1 MFLMSSNSFAYTC
14 AVKAPSVP
22 LQYYYLHADS
32 VFVGTVS
39 SITND
44 TNHQY
49 TVKFNLVKSW
59 KGSQHPTITTYGLV
73 ACGYSLVKGE
83 KYLVFASGYP
93 PDYDPWATKPFDNAQ
108 NTIALLDS
116 PQFQTQTNANEEL
129 YKKLVNAKDA
139 ISNMMGSKMLQIPVS
154 VVGVDDLNFTLDVGI
169 ADKKAATPS
178 GVEEYKQ
185 KLEQIVGNV
194 PIRVQYEE
202 YATALPEII
211 TQHTALSSP
220 LKQFKSGV
228 AIKNISCNQDLQLVT
243 KAEDGSPAC
252 VKSDTAQSLVK
263 RGWAL
268 PGPKDFGYNPGRGP
282 ATLEQQS
289 SENSTKLNHVIDIIS
304 ISGTGSLPNPGGPE
318 IQLTLM
324 NIGTKPVT
332 NLNATLVLNNNYTF
346 NFKDVTESNP
356 LTSGHSTSDTQI
368 LIGAGFRTELAY
380 PIIISGITNNI
391 PFTYTENVH
400 MP

>member
-1 MFLMSSNSFAYTC
+1 MGTFQPNIQKDNGMDVEGYHT
-14 AVKAPSVP
+14 
-22 LQYYYLHADS
+22 YLAS
-32 VFVGTVS
+32 
-39 SITND
+39 TND
-44 TNHQY
+44 NQTYPIKYKISSGAVIEAISSETPSPILNIIVQE
-49 TVKFNLVKSW
+49 VPQGGNLTI
-59 KGSQHPTITTYGLV
+59 QLPTKLLGLYS
-73 ACGYSLVKGE
+73 AGGYSVAEG
-83 KYLVFASGYP
+83 AMC
-93 PDYDPWATKPFDNAQ
+93 A
-108 NTIALLDS
+108 
-116 PQFQTQTNANEEL
+116 
-129 YKKLVNAKDA
+129 A
-139 ISNMMGSKMLQIPVS
+139 IIGTSFPTPIESN
-154 VVGVDDLNFTLDVGI
+154 LNFTTVEFPLMNY
-169 ADKKAATPS
+169 S
-178 GVEEYKQ
+178 GVDEMIY
-185 KLEQIVGNV
+185 ITGNYQQ
-194 PIRVQYEE
+194 PSTTSEF
-202 YATALPEII
+202 P
-211 TQHTALSSP
+211 SP
-220 LKQFKSGV
+220 LKQFKSG
-228 AIKNISCNQDLQLVT
+228 ISVNDVKCQQDLQLVI
-243 KAEDGSPAC
+243 KSEDGSPAC

-268 PGPKDFGYNPGRGP
+268 PSPKDFGYNPGRGP

-356 LTSGHSTSDTQI
+356 LASGHSTSDTQI

-391 PFTYTENVH
+391 PFAYTENVH